1 MAFDG
6 LFTRKIV
13 EDIQSL
19 VSGRIHKIAEPSS
32 DTIILTIRSERKN
45 KQLLLSTHAN
55 FSRFHLTT
63 EKYDNPFDPPM
74 FLRVLRKHLDGGIIQ
89 SITQIGN
96 DRLVEID
103 IHSRDEIGDLRKR
116 TIVLEI
122 MGRHSNII
130 LIDGE
135 RKIIDGF
142 KHHTPNT
149 NTARTIMPGF
159 KYEYPPTVKK
169 LNPFEVDDVNKYIN
183 YNAGKIDRQLLQQ
196 FEGFSPLIT
205 KEIVSRRPFMNQET
219 LVESFDEVMNE
230 VDQTPKPVIYS
241 DDSTNKEIFYF
252 MPLHTYGN
260 NYMAFDTIHECLDR
274 FYESRGER
282 ERVKQ
287 RALDLV
293 KIIDQHL
300 QKNRNKLEKLIN
312 EKEAARTKDEQQLYG
327 ELITA
332 NMYQINQGD
341 KTLETINY
349 YNNEPISIP
358 LNPTKSPSMNAQYY
372 YKQYNRLKTREIE
385 LEKQIK
391 LTHSNILYFE
401 SLEQQLAHIS
411 VEDIDDIREELEDQ
425 GFVKKRKSK
434 KKKKSNKITITT
446 FVSSDGQ
453 TILLGKN
460 NKQNDYLTHKV
471 ARKNQLWF
479 HTKDIPGS
487 HVVIQEDEP
496 TDTTI
501 EEAAMIAAYYSKA
514 SQSAQIPVDYTAIRN
529 VHKPSGAKPGF
540 VTYDSQST
548 LYVTTD
554 YDDIKKL
561 LKQ

>member
-341 KTLETINY
+341 KMLETINY

>member
-446 FVSSDGQ
+446 FVSSDEQ